1 MLEQRIAVCVS
12 IRRQESKSF
21 GDKVFFST
29 AWCSWV
35 RSRRELLTLTQS
47 AWKPKNRLRYRR
59 KSFEVVMRPKSPV
72 PLARPGRHGHSE
84 VLPPGRSA
92 TDATAGLPIRAGLAT
107 RRARRGADRR
117 PTPGLSAGPS
127 PQRHSSTRQTLASR
141 DGRMPVPE
149 RAAEGAGLETTTR
162 LVRASLDRVARGCP
176 NRGSRTRSGVDPT
189 TSGFSLDPLRTTV
202 LGSRSASGSCFQ
214 RRTSE
219 RATHGATGPQ
229 GWARR
234 YPFFLSLQH
243 GDF

>member
-1 MLEQRIAVCVS
+1 MDAFEKGLKSSGKPSDPAGGWRRRAHGCPVENPSRICM
-12 IRRQESKSF
+12 
-21 GDKVFFST
+21 
-29 AWCSWV
+29 V
-35 RSRRELLTLTQS
+35 RHDSLARTPS
-47 AWKPKNRLRYRR
+47 NGALRHG
-59 KSFEVVMRPKSPV
+59 PKSPV
-72 PLARPGRHGHSE
+72 PLARPGRHGRSE

-92 TDATAGLPIRAGLAT
+92 TDATAGLPLRAGLAT
-107 RRARRGADRR
+107 RRARRGTDRR
-117 PTPGLSAGPS
+117 PTPRPLRRTVTPETLI
-127 PQRHSSTRQTLASR
+127 HRQALASR